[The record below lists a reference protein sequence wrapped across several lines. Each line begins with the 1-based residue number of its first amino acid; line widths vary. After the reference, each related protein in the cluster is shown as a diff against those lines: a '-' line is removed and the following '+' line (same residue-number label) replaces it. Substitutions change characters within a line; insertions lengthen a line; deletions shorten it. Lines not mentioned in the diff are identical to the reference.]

1 MSPRRLSGSLL
12 LIMGAATAWY
22 SLRQAS
28 GSLGPYMPWEA
39 VGLAGA
45 AVVAS
50 VGVVFVLP
58 RRPRDADTPMRVI
71 AWWWVPIALLGIA
84 SSAWATASA
93 LTAVAE
99 AAPNAADRATLRLD
113 ALKTALTVGAGVAGA
128 AAILL
133 GLRRQWLSEHAQR
146 HFVFDSTERR
156 VTDLYTKAADQ
167 LGHKS
172 AAVRLAGLYALERV
186 AQTHRQQR
194 QTILDVL
201 CAYLRMNN
209 ETGPQEREVRRT
221 AQRIITEH
229 LVWPTWVSEQP
240 ASFWAASDLD
250 LRGADLRGFSLE
262 NCRLRRADFSGAT
275 LHDCFIVRSKFAGV
289 PWGTSGPTG
298 VGGAYFGG
306 ATFEGPAVFEDV
318 QFEGDVSFS
327 KAVFKGTAYI
337 GGLECKGEASFRR
350 ATFFDHSSFEGSEF
364 RRGPD
369 FVACRFANDVSFAAG
384 PIYAVGTI
392 FGGPDFTDCEFYGGV
407 DFRGSSFRPHDRSEE
422 PIEESVLTA
431 SLAEVRIMP
440 ASNKTRNW
448 PSGWVE
454 SDSAGE
460 GGFKSLHNVKDAPAN
475 T

>member
-1 MSPRRLSGSLL
+1 MSPRRLSGGLL
-12 LIMGAATAWY
+12 LVVGAATAWY

-39 VGLAGA
+39 VGLAVA
-45 AVVAS
+45 AVAAS
-50 VGVVFVLP
+50 IGVVCVLP
-58 RRPRDADTPMRVI
+58 RPPRDADTPMRVI
-71 AWWWVPIALLGIA
+71 AWWWVPVALLGIA

-93 LTAVAE
+93 LTTVAE
-99 AAPNAADRATLRLD
+99 AAPNAADRAALRLD

-146 HFVFDSTERR
+146 HLVFDSTERR

-167 LGHKS
+167 LGHDS

-186 AQTHRQQR
+186 AQTHKQHR

-201 CAYLRMNN
+201 CAYLRMNI
-209 ETGPQEREVRRT
+209 ETEPQEREVRRT

-229 LVWPTWVSEQP
+229 LVWPTWVNEQP
-240 ASFWAASDLD
+240 ASFWASSDLD
-250 LRGADLRGFSLE
+250 LRGAELRGLSLE
-262 NCRLRRADFSGAT
+262 NCRLRRADFSHAT
-275 LHDCFIVRSKFAGV
+275 LHDCFIVRSSFTGI

-298 VGGAYFGG
+298 VGGAYFRG
-306 ATFEGPAVFEDV
+306 ATFEGRTVFEDV
-318 QFEGDVSFS
+318 QFEGDVSFAE
-327 KAVFKGTAYI
+327 AVFKGTAYI
-337 GGLECKGEASFRR
+337 GGLECNGEASFRR
-350 ATFFDHSSFEGSEF
+350 ATFFDYSSFEGSKF

-369 FVACRFANDVSFAAG
+369 FVACRFIEDVSFAAG
-384 PIYAVGTI
+384 PTYVAGTT
-392 FGGPDFTDCEFYGGV
+392 FGGPDFTDCEFYGAV
-407 DFRGSSFRPHDRSEE
+407 DFRGSSFRPDGRSEE
-422 PIEESVLTA
+422 PQGEDVLTG

-440 ASNKTRNW
+440 ASSKARNW

-454 SDSAGE
+454 SESTE
-460 GGFKSLHNVKDAPAN
+460 ERGFKSLHRVNDAPAS